1 MNKEKKIYVVGIG
14 PGSYEGMTG
23 KAVTALENSDVIAGY
38 TVYVELVKDHFP
50 GKSFLTTPMRKEVDR
65 CVLAFDE
72 AMKWTDCLNDLQ
84 RRCRSLRN
92 GRADV

>member
-38 TVYVELVKDHFP
+38 IAIC
-50 GKSFLTTPMRKEVDR
+50 GS
-65 CVLAFDE
+65 
-72 AMKWTDCLNDLQ
+72 W
-84 RRCRSLRN
+84 
-92 GRADV
+92 